1 MALFRKR
8 GAGRDTESPEL
19 DPGPDAPVDAP
30 VDAPAPEPEPG
41 RPPIRVVLVDD
52 DEDLRELM
60 QMGLVRGGFEVVGQ
74 AADGT
79 SAVDLV
85 AESQPDLVLLDLHMP
100 EAGGLEVLPVLRA
113 EAPRAKFVV
122 VSGINATHMLEAT
135 LDAGVAAFIEKG
147 VSMRSI
153 LIHLERVATSGAVKV
168 VRPYPLNRE
177 YPADA

>member
-1 MALFRKR
+1 MPLFRKR
-8 GAGRDTESPEL
+8 GAAREADDSTVE
-19 DPGPDAPVDAP
+19 
-30 VDAPAPEPEPG
+30 PEPEPAPPEPD
-41 RPPIRVVLVDD
+41 RPAIRVVVVDD
-52 DEDLRELM
+52 DQDLRELM
-60 QMGLVRGGFEVVGQ
+60 RMGLERGGFEVVGE
-74 AADGT
+74 AADGAA
-79 SAVDLV
+79 AVDLV
-85 AESQPDLVLLDLHMP
+85 AQSQPDLVMLDLHMP
-100 EAGGLEVLPVLRA
+100 EVGGLEVLPAMRA

-153 LIHLERVATSGAVKV
+153 LIHLERVARSGAIKV